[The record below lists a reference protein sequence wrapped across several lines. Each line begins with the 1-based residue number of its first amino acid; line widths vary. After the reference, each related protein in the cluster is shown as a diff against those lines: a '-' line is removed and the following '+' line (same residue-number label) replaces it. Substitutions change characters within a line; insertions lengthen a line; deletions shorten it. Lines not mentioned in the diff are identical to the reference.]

1 MARKTMTFG
10 HFPSYEEFEQAFEA
24 ECPFGFRIEH
34 GSPGHAVAAGIY
46 SCNELWEELHE
57 LVLLDQEDRWFG
69 PEDKGPRAWADSI
82 MARLGFEWV

>member
-10 HFPSYEEFEQAFEA
+10 QFPDYEEFEQAFEA
-24 ECPFGFRIEH
+24 ECPFGFRIEQ
-34 GSPGHAVAAGIY
+34 GTGGHAVAPGIY

-69 PEDKGPRAWADSI
+69 PEDKGPRSWAVSI
-82 MARLGFEWV
+82 MTGLGFEWV